1 MYPHLVAEMVLKESA
16 GADAGVSR
24 ESVSERTTRM
34 VLKLRFCIISTNA
47 SGLRGLAIMDSANFR
62 DAYLR
67 AQREKPALGFS
78 TGARPEPT
86 LDEARAELAAAVSR
100 VIHNLFADRY
110 GPLVGTITEPTVNE
124 FLKGFE
130 ANLKRAKG
138 DVTLVAQEL
147 LDRAMPPRSRR
158 RK

>member
-1 MYPHLVAEMVLKESA
+1 MVLKESA
-16 GADAGVSR
+16 GADGAASNVNAREKLSR
-24 ESVSERTTRM
+24 MARM
-34 VLKLRFCIISTNA
+34 AFFRIISTNA
-47 SGLRGLAIMDSANFR
+47 SGLRGLAIMDSGNFR

-67 AQREKPALGFS
+67 AQREKPSIGFA

-86 LDEARAELAAAVSR
+86 LDEARAELAQAVSR

-110 GPLVGTITEPTVNE
+110 GPLVGAISEPTVNE

>member
-1 MYPHLVAEMVLKESA
+1 MAFF
-16 GADAGVSR
+16 R
-24 ESVSERTTRM
+24 
-34 VLKLRFCIISTNA
+34 IISTNA
-47 SGLRGLAIMDSANFR
+47 SGLRGLGIMDSGNFR

-67 AQREKPALGFS
+67 AQREKPSIGFA

-86 LDEARAELAAAVSR
+86 LDEARAELAQAVSR

>member
-1 MYPHLVAEMVLKESA
+1 MLKESA
-16 GADAGVSR
+16 GADGAVSNEIVSEKVSR
-24 ESVSERTTRM
+24 MARM
-34 VLKLRFCIISTNA
+34 AFFRIISTNA
-47 SGLRGLAIMDSANFR
+47 SGLRGLAIMDSGNFR

-86 LDEARAELAAAVSR
+86 LDEARAELAQAVSR

>member
-1 MYPHLVAEMVLKESA
+1 MLKESA
-16 GADAGVSR
+16 GADGAVSNEIVSEKVSR
-24 ESVSERTTRM
+24 MAWMAFFR
-34 VLKLRFCIISTNA
+34 IISTNA
-47 SGLRGLAIMDSANFR
+47 SGLRGLAIMYSGNFR

-86 LDEARAELAAAVSR
+86 LDEARAELAQAVSR

>member
-1 MYPHLVAEMVLKESA
+1 MYPHLVAGMVLKESA
-16 GADAGVSR
+16 GADAG
-24 ESVSERTTRM
+24 
-34 VLKLRFCIISTNA
+34 
-47 SGLRGLAIMDSANFR
+47 
-62 DAYLR
+62 
-67 AQREKPALGFS
+67 
-78 TGARPEPT
+78 
-86 LDEARAELAAAVSR
+86 VSR

>member
-1 MYPHLVAEMVLKESA
+1 MVLKESA
-16 GADAGVSR
+16 GAEGAASNEIVSEKVSR
-24 ESVSERTTRM
+24 MARM
-34 VLKLRFCIISTNA
+34 AFFRIISTNA
-47 SGLRGLAIMDSANFR
+47 SGLRGLAIMDSGNFR

-86 LDEARAELAAAVSR
+86 LDEARAELAQAVSR

>member
-1 MYPHLVAEMVLKESA
+1 MLKESA
-16 GADAGVSR
+16 GADGAVSNEIVSEKVSR
-24 ESVSERTTRM
+24 MARM
-34 VLKLRFCIISTNA
+34 AFFRIISTNA
-47 SGLRGLAIMDSANFR
+47 SGLRGLAIMDSGNFR

-86 LDEARAELAAAVSR
+86 LDEARAELAQAVSR
-100 VIHNLFADRY
+100 AIHNLFADRY

>member
-1 MYPHLVAEMVLKESA
+1 MVLKESA
-16 GADAGVSR
+16 GADGAVSNEIVSEKVSR
-24 ESVSERTTRM
+24 MARM
-34 VLKLRFCIISTNA
+34 AFFRIISTNA
-47 SGLRGLAIMDSANFR
+47 SGLRGLAIMDSGNFR

-86 LDEARAELAAAVSR
+86 LDEARAELAQAVSR